1 MKFEIMLNRLIY
13 TLIFILFVFLSYA
26 QRFLTGYVYEKHK
39 EENHTHFEPLI
50 GASVYWKGTQ
60 QGTTTDDLGKFI
72 LKMTP
77 ETNFLI
83 VSFVGYKS
91 DTIRIIEGQKEVKV
105 VLKSIQV
112 LDEVEVTARQK
123 GEYID
128 KLNPIKTEVISS
140 NGLQRLACCN
150 LSESFENSGTV
161 DVNYSDAVTGAKHI
175 QMLGLAGIYTQ
186 ILSENMPLLQGLSY
200 SHGLSFV
207 PGTWMQSIQVSKGTS
222 SVING
227 FESITGQI
235 NTEFKK
241 PHLTDPLF
249 VNIYVN
255 SEGKVELNADITKK
269 LNKYVAASLLIHTES
284 QTLANDHNNDNFLD
298 LPLSK
303 QFNLFNRWN
312 IEKEGV
318 YCIQYGIKALWDN
331 KIGGQ
336 IGFNPIKDKFTSH
349 SYGIGIHIE
358 KYDFIAKHGFYFNKP
373 ETSIGVQLSVTYHNQ
388 DAYFGY
394 NRYDATEK
402 SIYSNVIYHTFIGSN
417 NHKIDVG
424 SSFIYNHFNEYFKVP
439 NVDTLW
445 DKHYN
450 TAGAFAQYT
459 YDYQKIL
466 TLMFGFRA
474 DYNNAYQWIYT
485 PRFHV
490 KYEINENT
498 NLRFSLG
505 KGSHFAY
512 PVAENMSL
520 MVSSRNWYFANNL
533 KPEEAWNTGLSFSHK
548 FKIGDEKS
556 IQLNADAYR
565 TEFTSQVII
574 DNVTNPREIRVY
586 ELDGKS
592 YSNSFQLNITT
603 SVIKHLDLTLIG
615 RYNNVKQTYGSKL
628 IDKPMSPPF
637 KGLFTA
643 SYNTKFEKWQFD
655 ATVQY
660 IGKGTLPDFSVNP
673 VEYQIM
679 KESPDYIIVHF
690 QITRR
695 FKHWDLYGGVENLTN
710 YTQHM
715 PIIAHD
721 DPFGNYFDASV
732 IWGPIMGRLY
742 YAGFRFKIKK

>member
-1 MKFEIMLNRLIY
+1 MKNRFAYNI
-13 TLIFILFVFLSYA
+13 LIFLFLSISISTFS
-26 QRFLTGYVYEKHK
+26 QTTLTGYVYERIKK
-39 EENHTHFEPLI
+39 DGQVHFEPLA
-50 GASVYWKGTQ
+50 GAGVFWKGTQ
-60 QGTTTDDLGKFI
+60 QGTTTNEKGQFKIKIIPD
-72 LKMTP
+72 
-77 ETNFLI
+77 NSFLI
-83 VSFVGYKS
+83 VSYVGYKS
-91 DTIRIIEGQKEVKV
+91 DTLRIVEGQKDIKV
-105 VLKSIQV
+105 VLESVQI
-112 LDEVEVTARQK
+112 LNEVEVTARQK
-123 GEYID
+123 AEYID
-128 KLNPIKTEVISS
+128 KLNPIKTEVIS
-140 NGLQRLACCN
+140 NAGLQRLACCN

-186 ILSENMPLLQGLSY
+186 ILAENMPLLQGLSY
-200 SHGLSFV
+200 SQGLSYV

-235 NTEFKK
+235 NTEFKR
-241 PHLTDPLF
+241 PQLSDPLF
-249 VNIYVN
+249 VNAYIN
-255 SEGKVELNADITKK
+255 SEGKGELNADFAKQ
-269 LNKYVAASLLIHTES
+269 LNEHVAVGLLVHGETQS
-284 QTLANDHNNDNFLD
+284 FKNDHNHDGFLD
-298 LPLSK
+298 APLSK
-303 QFNLFNRWN
+303 QLNLYNRWN
-312 IEKEGV
+312 IQKDGIFV
-318 YCIQYGIKALWDN
+318 FQYGLKALWDN

-336 IGFNPIKDKFTSH
+336 TDFDPAKDKYTTNK
-349 SYGIGIHIE
+349 YGIGIQNE
-358 KYDFIAKHGFYFNKP
+358 KYDLVAKHGFFLKRHD
-373 ETSIGVQLSVTYHNQ
+373 TSIGFQLSGTYHHQ
-388 DAYFGY
+388 DAYFGF
-394 NRYDATEK
+394 NRYDAIEK
-402 SIYSNVIYHTFIGSN
+402 SMYSNLIYHSYIGNDN
-417 NHKIDVG
+417 NKIDVG
-424 SSFIYNHFNEYFKVP
+424 SSFAYNHFNEYFKVP

-474 DYNNAYQWIYT
+474 DYNNTYQWIYT

-498 NLRFSLG
+498 SLRFSLG
-505 KGSHFAY
+505 KGSHFTY

-520 MVSSRNWYFANNL
+520 MVSSRNWYFTNNL

-556 IQLNADAYR
+556 IHLNADAYR
-565 TEFTSQVII
+565 TQFTSQVII
-574 DNVTNPREIRVY
+574 DNVTNPREIRIY

-615 RYNNVKQTYGSKL
+615 RYNDVKQTYGSKL

-655 ATVQY
+655 ATIQY
-660 IGKGTLPDFSVNP
+660 IGKGTLPDFSANP
-673 VEYQIM
+673 VDYQIM
-679 KESPDYIIVHF
+679 KESPDYTIVHF
-690 QITRR
+690 QVTRR
-695 FKHWDLYGGVENLTN
+695 FKHWDIYGGVENLTN
-710 YTQHM
+710 FTQHM

-732 IWGPIMGRLY
+732 IWGPIMGRMY